1 MKMLRMK
8 IDYNQDK
15 ELHLG
20 GNNNV
25 YPLPGQYQSNTPY
38 SQLDELS
45 KASLLHDKGYLFG
58 VRVDGENGPRRGT
71 RQVAQYTSTLP
82 LIIQDI
88 NNIESEVTIT
98 ENDRDTNYVHKG
110 WLISALQDNS
120 PWTLS
125 RIIRNNCQVN
135 PRHRSITKHIIIPK
149 LRIELLVKDLLP
161 IAELED
167 AFSKALNLPTRFE
180 KANAIYWVFENCLG
194 LISLFKYLAEQ
205 SYLGLQ
211 SLSISATARISTQGG
226 HPTMLQSEDNIR
238 EWLNKSVPPS
248 QWEQVR
254 VIKTTPITSILNNRL
269 QSKLTNLHQSLTT
282 CVPNILD
289 TITPG
294 GMSFDR
300 SSYAFKTILKL
311 AIFSDTHHIK
321 SISIKYAAESSPV
334 NYGGVQ
340 LRTVANFDLRYGEHV
355 TNILL
360 WKDNR
365 GICGIQF
372 GTSQG
377 RTSQHFGSTGGS
389 PQIMR
394 SPGGCLSAFSGVNQD
409 GMLRELQS
417 IWIHDVQ
424 GLGLSG
430 DRQFSRYLGGM
441 GGRPF
446 SDWSIVQHSDSI
458 CISSVR
464 VKYWSLVDGIQI
476 SYSDQSGE
484 GAPTSQSGKY
494 HGGSGGKEGSFHLG
508 PSEHIVAVTG
518 RCKKYIDQICFTTN
532 RGRKSPVFGGGGGDE
547 FRCEAPRTRDG
558 RATRLHYICGKSA
571 SLLDGIFFI
580 WAPL

>member
-8 IDYNQDK
+8 IDYNQDE

-125 RIIRNNCQVN
+125 RIIRNNCQ
-135 PRHRSITKHIIIPK
+135 

-180 KANAIYWVFENCLG
+180 KANAIYRVFENWGDVIPLVFDIGVCLTVTD
-194 LISLFKYLAEQ
+194 SESMAMNYLAER

-282 CVPNILD
+282 YVPNILD
-289 TITPG
+289 TIMPG
-294 GMSFDR
+294 GMSFDG

-355 TNILL
+355 TDILL

-409 GMLRELQS
+409 GILRELQS

-424 GLGLSG
+424 GSGLSG

-508 PSEHIVAVTG
+508 P
-518 RCKKYIDQICFTTN
+518 R
-532 RGRKSPVFGGGGGDE
+532 RKSPVFGGGGGDE